1 MRALVDKGK
10 VTADASMMHDVDERD
25 GRPSTHG
32 EPVGERSNR
41 GRMDDAAFHAAVAA
55 LLGAEDAYRPN
66 AKAYR
71 TRWNDRTAGNGRY
84 PGFGI
89 VRRFGDEVQI
99 AIRRPIEMQ
108 RNFATTDEAIE
119 ALTEALGETR

>member
-1 MRALVDKGK
+1 MRRLDDAGM
-10 VTADASMMHDVDERD
+10 VTVDASMMHEDDERD
-25 GRPSTHG
+25 GRPSAHD
-32 EPVGERSNR
+32 EPMVR
-41 GRMDDAAFHAAVAA
+41 GPEGVRMDDASFHAAVAA

-71 TRWNDRTAGNGRY
+71 TRWNDRKAGNGRY

-119 ALTEALGETR
+119 ALTEALGETG